1 MVEYNGKKLT
11 IMACSKCNINCKHC
25 YISYKGNRTPE
36 ELMELVTKFKD
47 KYKVEINGAE
57 ILTDLKY
64 IESYPIVGQDFI
76 MTNGVAISKN
86 PSILDYLK
94 EKGIRQV
101 FMSYHLGIHGDISPV
116 EVEDLEKNINNILS
130 RNLKLKLYVTVT
142 QKNYMYIHDIVTKA
156 KEYGAM
162 SVRFTNYIKQGNAEN
177 LSDDNILSEE
187 QAKEFI
193 KMVQQERSLY
203 DQNDMDIERCGTFGN
218 CGTKKFKCYAVNNN
232 IVLTPDNN
240 IYPCIFLAKPG
251 YEVGYYDGDKLKL
264 FEECKNDGSECIA
277 RNYCNYGDEK
287 ILQKKL
293 GVR

>member
-11 IMACSKCNINCKHC
+11 IMACSKCNISCKHC

-36 ELMELVTKFKD
+36 DLMELVTKFKD

-57 ILTDLKY
+57 VLTDLRY

-116 EVEDLEKNINNILS
+116 EVEALERNINNILS
-130 RNLKLKLYVTVT
+130 RGLKLKLYVTVT

-162 SVRFTNYIKQGNAEN
+162 SVRFTNYIKQGNAKN
-177 LSDDNILSEE
+177 LSDENILSED
-187 QAKEFI
+187 QAREFI
-193 KMVQQERSLY
+193 QMVEQERSLY
-203 DQNDMDIERCGTFGN
+203 DQKDMDIERCGTFGN

-251 YEVGYYDGDKLKL
+251 YEIGHYDGDKLLL

-287 ILQKKL
+287 ILQKKI